1 LRNRCIGIIQIA
13 LSLVMII
20 GLAIG
25 CALPP
30 STPTPSSTPS
40 PPASEY
46 PADISGHVTIADK
59 VVVELPN
66 SGKKFE
72 PTPLGKER
80 GWWIVDV
87 SVKNKDYE
95 KPITSI
101 WDPSLSMPVGQEHW
115 MWSIT
120 IDGKVWGGLEWVDVF
135 IPAPMSVHKGQTGK
149 TTFLF
154 EVPNKYI
161 SLSEVQMCYRCQEP
175 YSYGS
180 LSSGEKVVVYD
191 WDLKEAVEKAGEAS
205 ETTPTS
211 TVIQVTIQELNRAY
225 MGNVLAADAKYKD
238 KILRIT
244 GVVAVI
250 QRNNDDTLGMT
261 LTSTRF
267 SSDPVYFSFDKKY
280 EPALARL
287 TIGQSVTVQGRCVGD
302 FFGVHLKDC
311 VLVH

>member
-1 LRNRCIGIIQIA
+1 MRRRWIYAIQIT
-13 LSLVMII
+13 LSLVMVI
-20 GLAIG
+20 GLATS
-25 CALPP
+25 CAVP
-30 STPTPSSTPS
+30 SSTSPPSSTPT

-46 PADISGHVTIADK
+46 PADISGRVTIADK

-101 WDPSLSMPVGQEHW
+101 WDTTLSMPIGTEYL

-120 IDGKVWGGLEWVDVF
+120 MDGKVWGGLEWVDAF
-135 IPAPMSVHKGQTGK
+135 IPAPMSVDKGQDGK

-161 SLSEVQMCYRCQEP
+161 SLSDLQICYRGQEP
-175 YSYGS
+175 YSYGK
-180 LSSGEKVVVYD
+180 LSGGDRVAVYD
-191 WDLKEAVEKAGEAS
+191 WDLKKAVEET
-205 ETTPTS
+205 EEPTTPTP

-225 MGNVLAADAKYKD
+225 MGNV
-238 KILRIT
+238 
-244 GVVAVI
+244 
-250 QRNNDDTLGMT
+250 
-261 LTSTRF
+261 F
-267 SSDPVYFSFDKKY
+267 
-280 EPALARL
+280 
-287 TIGQSVTVQGRCVGD
+287 
-302 FFGVHLKDC
+302 
-311 VLVH
+311 